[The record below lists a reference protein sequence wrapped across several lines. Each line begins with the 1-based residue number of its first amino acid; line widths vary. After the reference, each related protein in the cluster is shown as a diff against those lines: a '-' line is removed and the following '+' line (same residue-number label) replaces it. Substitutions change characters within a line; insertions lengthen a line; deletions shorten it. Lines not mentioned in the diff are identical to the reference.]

1 MTVVRQRTKVEL
13 RWQVRLLG
21 GKAPCFREVSTHFV
35 RGSST
40 MVNHR
45 AKTADSRF
53 AARHAQEGIPDG
65 ASGQSG
71 FVERCFDASRT
82 SCREA
87 TESYCDVA

>member
-1 MTVVRQRTKVEL
+1 
-13 RWQVRLLG
+13 
-21 GKAPCFREVSTHFV
+21 
-35 RGSST
+35 